1 MDEPAMKK
9 LFNIVKYNLDTGSS
23 HMFHSG
29 PHYQIVFVIHGMCRF
44 LENIQQLCRPSDII
58 FLKPGQTQEI
68 VSVSQKSNC
77 RLLGITIPEESLVM
91 LSDPTCDLAANF
103 RFAPY
108 NTAVIPGEMKSTMLL
123 RNMITK
129 LDTLKDEDMKP
140 GIELY
145 EKSLFTTFLVLFLR
159 TCIQSDQMYQFHQ
172 KKMLMID
179 DVFEYISQ
187 HLTEDLSLK
196 KLEEVFFISGE
207 HISREFKKSTGVTLH
222 SYITRARIDLSKKY
236 LLQDLSVRDV
246 CQLCGFSSY
255 NHFFK
260 MFKKECGM
268 TPMEY
273 YQKTCEKKD
282 TDRIF

>member
-1 MDEPAMKK
+1 MKK
-9 LFNIVKYNLDTGSS
+9 LFKIAKYSLDTGSR
-23 HMFHSG
+23 HTFRSG
-29 PHYQIVFVIHGMCRF
+29 SRYHIIFIIHGICQF
-44 LENIQQLCRPSDII
+44 FENKQQLCRPCDII

-68 VSVSQKSNC
+68 VATSQKNAC
-77 RLLGITIPEESLVM
+77 LLLCVTIPEESLRA
-91 LSDPTCDLAANF
+91 LSDSTCDLAANF

-108 NTAVIPGEMKSTMLL
+108 ETSVIPGEMKSSMML
-123 RNMITK
+123 RNMVMK
-129 LDTLKDEDMKP
+129 LDALKDEDIKT

-159 TCIQSDQMYQFHQ
+159 TCIQSDQVHQFHQ

-207 HISREFKKSTGVTLH
+207 HISREFKKNTGVTLH

-255 NHFFK
+255 NHFFRI
-260 MFKKECGM
+260 FKKECGM

-273 YQKTCEKKD
+273 YQKTCEKRD
-282 TDRIF
+282 TDTLPS